1 MKDTLTKDGAHKL
14 AKTID
19 DYWKD
24 RGKDYNVRVVA
35 LDRVPNEKSS
45 EIYGVRSDLGF
56 KVPKG
61 GK

>member
-19 DYWKD
+19 SYWKD
-24 RGKDYNVRVVA
+24 RGKNYNVRVVH
-35 LDRVPNEKSS
+35 LDRVPYGNSG
-45 EIYGVRSDLGF
+45 EIYGVRSDLSF
-56 KVPKG
+56 KAPNG